1 MTEESL
7 FADFEDS
14 EETWTPLSPAVV
26 QTRSDRHNTDQV
38 AKKYLVKIR
47 EENKRSQRCTR
58 QIFHVTELYIRES
71 LHSLKYK
78 IDECFTEAG
87 LDVNSIEGYEACFDN
102 ATPTFD
108 TI

>member
-38 AKKYLVKIR
+38 AKKILGKNQRR
-47 EENKRSQRCTR
+47 EQTFSKVHTTDLSCYRIIYTR
-58 QIFHVTELYIRES
+58 VVTLF
-71 LHSLKYK
+71 K
-78 IDECFTEAG
+78 
-87 LDVNSIEGYEACFDN
+87 VQN
-102 ATPTFD
+102 
-108 TI
+108 